1 MSDYNY
7 IGLVNDVNR
16 RLNEV
21 PLNDT
26 NFSAAQGF
34 YASTKEGVNAAIRAI
49 NFQQYEWP
57 FNHVTAEEVLS
68 AGVVRYAYP
77 SDAKTVKFDSFR
89 IKRDADLNVKTRTL
103 RQLDYEEY
111 LDKFVD
117 SEYNVDNT
125 SVRTVPR
132 HIFRTPD
139 LQFGLYPP
147 PDKDYTLIYEYYRL
161 PVDLI
166 LATDVP
172 TIPEQFRHVIVDG
185 AMHHAYLFRSNMDAA
200 TTAKAQFDAGL
211 KQMRS
216 IFINR
221 EEYVR
226 SGFIERST
234 FGIPTLRVG

>member
-1 MSDYNY
+1 MTDYNY
-7 IGLVNDVNR
+7 LGLVNDVNR
-16 RLNEV
+16 RLNEE
-21 PLNDT
+21 PLT
-26 NFSAAQGF
+26 SANFAAVQGF
-34 YASTKEGVNAAIRAI
+34 YASAKEAVNSAIRAI

-57 FNHVTAEEVLS
+57 FNHVTAEDQLV
-68 AGVVRYAYP
+68 AGTVRYPYP
-77 SDAKTVKFDSFR
+77 SDAKTIKFDSFR
-89 IKRDADLNVKTRTL
+89 IQRDNDLNVKSRKL
-103 RQLDYEEY
+103 NQLDYEEY

-117 SEYNVDNT
+117 SEYNIDND

-132 HIFRTPD
+132 HVFRTPD
-139 LQFGLYPP
+139 LNYGVYPP

-166 LATDVP
+166 LASDVP

-200 TTAKAQFDAGL
+200 MTAKAQFDAGI

-226 SGFIERST
+226 SGFIERRS
-234 FGIPTLRVG
+234 FGVPTLRVG

>member
-26 NFSAAQGF
+26 NFATAQGF

-68 AGVVRYAYP
+68 AGVVRYPYP

-103 RQLDYEEY
+103 HQLDYEEY

-234 FGIPTLRVG
+234 FGVPTLRVG

>member
-1 MSDYNY
+1 MTDYNY

-21 PLNDT
+21 PLQES
-26 NFSAAQGF
+26 NFIVSQGF
-34 YASTKEGVNAAIRAI
+34 YAAAKEAVNASIRAI

-57 FNHVTAEEVLS
+57 FNHVTAEEVLT
-68 AGVVRYAYP
+68 AGTVRYPYP

-89 IKRDADLNVKTRTL
+89 IKRDNDLNVKSRKL
-103 RQLDYEEY
+103 NQLDYEEY

-117 SEYNVDNT
+117 SEYNIGNDT
-125 SVRTVPR
+125 VRAVPR
-132 HIFRTPD
+132 HVFRTPD
-139 LQFGLYPP
+139 LQFGVYPP

-166 LATDVP
+166 LASDVP
-172 TIPEQFRHVIVDG
+172 TVPEQFRHVIVDG
-185 AMHHAYLFRSNMDAA
+185 AMHHAYMFRSNMEAA
-200 TTAKAQFDAGL
+200 MTAKAQFDAGL

-234 FGIPTLRVG
+234 FGVPTLRVG